1 MGGSIRY
8 RVLFLLLGIFICG
21 GRLTAGE
28 VQDDTLYHLRVPDAA
43 FLEDFRGDP
52 VFDYRERAEQSTF
65 WEQLSAWMTKHLFRS
80 SSRTMNNV
88 IVWALEVLAVFAV
101 LFLLYRLIRNGINS
115 PFRKRVKAFAPEEL
129 TLEICRDEVGYR
141 ELLEHAVK
149 EADYVLA
156 VRLHFLYLLHL
167 LDERKMVRWDIHKTN
182 LSYYYE
188 IRDDAVRKEFGNLS
202 RIFDYVCY
210 GEFPIDQE
218 LYREVEKQFVI
229 FRGGIL

>member
-8 RVLFLLLGIFICG
+8 RMWFLLLGIFICG
-21 GRLTAGE
+21 GRVTAGE
-28 VQDDTLYHLRVPDAA
+28 VQYDTLYRLRVPDAA
-43 FLEDFRGDP
+43 FLENFRGDAA
-52 VFDYRERAEQSTF
+52 FDYRKRAEPSTLG
-65 WEQLSAWMTKHLFRS
+65 EQLRAWIAKYLFRS
-80 SSRTMNNV
+80 SSRKMNHMIIWV
-88 IVWALEVLAVFAV
+88 LGILAVLAV

-115 PFRKRVKAFAPEEL
+115 PFRKRIKAFTPEEL

-141 ELLEHAVK
+141 ELLERAVR

-167 LDERKMVRWDIHKTN
+167 LDEREIVRWDVHKTN

-188 IRDDAVRKEFGNLS
+188 IRDDVVREKFGNLS